1 MQLGFSNRAG
11 LEKYESSRSEAMCL
25 VKLQRNFQLNDCECS
40 TLRAFFLYKILRMRI
55 SEIEAILPFLASRD
69 NNNRVQAFVL
79 GVEGKDGGKRGN
91 HTRERISGGGGG
103 SRSIIAIRI
112 KKRLNNNERGVM
124 KVQNESEIIY

>member
-1 MQLGFSNRAG
+1 
-11 LEKYESSRSEAMCL
+11 
-25 VKLQRNFQLNDCECS
+25 
-40 TLRAFFLYKILRMRI
+40 MRI